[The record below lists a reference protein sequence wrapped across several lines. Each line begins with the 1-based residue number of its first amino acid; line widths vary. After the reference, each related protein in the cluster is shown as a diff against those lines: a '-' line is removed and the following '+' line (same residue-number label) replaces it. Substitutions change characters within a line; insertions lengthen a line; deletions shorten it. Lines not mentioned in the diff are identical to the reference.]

1 MYLNPCKFTEMK
13 IVTNRIVILAIIIT
27 FGFFIPK
34 LSHAIEVDS
43 LTTLAIDTTA
53 KPVISKKQQRRQA
66 RKDLKQHFFINIGIT
81 FAKLHST
88 VRFEGPEGLLSTQ
101 VGLERH
107 LGLASQKNIYFT
119 TFIYRITP
127 RSGLFASYYG
137 LNRNNAYQLQNDII
151 FKGDTLKK
159 GSLIQAYF
167 NTQVFSIGYL
177 LSILK
182 SENSFLGVYFN
193 AYLINVTTGVNSEV
207 LDFDK
212 SVGVIAPLPN
222 FGMLAIFSLKKWLS
236 LSGGMGIFFLNTNGL
251 NGTFVDMNFHM
262 AFKPAKWLSLN
273 IGYQV
278 FNVTAGFPVDSFR
291 AIIDYNFSG
300 PSAGIAFR
308 F

>member
-1 MYLNPCKFTEMK
+1 MK
-13 IVTNRIVILAIIIT
+13 VIINRILLLLIIT
-27 FGFFIPK
+27 FGFTLPGLAYVNQFEADTAIIADTVNK
-34 LSHAIEVDS
+34 AELSN
-43 LTTLAIDTTA
+43 
-53 KPVISKKQQRRQA
+53 KQLRKQA
-66 RKDLKQHFFINIGIT
+66 RKNLKQHFFINIGVT

-88 VRFEGPEGLLSTQ
+88 VRFEGPEGLFSTQ
-101 VGLERH
+101 LGLERH

-119 TFIYRITP
+119 TFIYRATP
-127 RSGLFASYYG
+127 RSGLVASYYG
-137 LNRNNAYQLQNDII
+137 LNRNNAYQLKNDII

-159 GSLIQAYF
+159 GSLVDAYF

-182 SENSFLGVYFN
+182 SEESFLGVYFN
-193 AYLINVTTGVNSEV
+193 AYLIDLTTGINSEV
-207 LDFDK
+207 LNFDK
-212 SVGVIAPLPN
+212 SVGVFAPLPN
-222 FGMLAIFSLKKWLS
+222 FGMLAIFSLKKWLT

-251 NGTFVDMNFHM
+251 NGTFVDMNFHL

-278 FNVTAGFPVDSFR
+278 FNVTAGFPVDNFR